1 MKKLILLFLGLTL
14 ISCGDKD
21 DEDSGDF
28 FSNHGNKIWSSAV
41 VSSSFTTYLKIE
53 DNNGK
58 EGLAFLTLAYDNPY
72 QQVPFE
78 DFNYT
83 NYEDIPNCGEYV
95 MGATKKIQEGPIA
108 NEDICLTTIYT
119 ITSNTPNSLSF
130 SVSFGLGDLECR
142 GNPVEIGI
150 ITLSIEDS
158 ELRQSVSENSLVRL
172 LSPGSSSYFMR
183 SVWDVLYLD
192 EIANIPNCSNYPVSY
207 Y

>member
-1 MKKLILLFLGLTL
+1 
-14 ISCGDKD
+14 
-21 DEDSGDF
+21 
-28 FSNHGNKIWSSAV
+28 
-41 VSSSFTTYLKIE
+41 
-53 DNNGK
+53 
-58 EGLAFLTLAYDNPY
+58 
-72 QQVPFE
+72 
-78 DFNYT
+78 
-83 NYEDIPNCGEYV
+83 
-95 MGATKKIQEGPIA
+95 MGTTKKIEEGPIA
-108 NEDICLTTIYT
+108 FEDVCLTTIYT

-130 SVSFGLGDLECR
+130 SVSYGLGDQECR

-183 SVWDVLYLD
+183 RVWDVLYLD

>member
-58 EGLAFLTLAYDNPY
+58 EGLAFLTLAYDNLY

-95 MGATKKIQEGPIA
+95 MGQ
-108 NEDICLTTIYT
+108 
-119 ITSNTPNSLSF
+119 
-130 SVSFGLGDLECR
+130 
-142 GNPVEIGI
+142 
-150 ITLSIEDS
+150 
-158 ELRQSVSENSLVRL
+158 RQK
-172 LSPGSSSYFMR
+172 
-183 SVWDVLYLD
+183 
-192 EIANIPNCSNYPVSY
+192 
-207 Y
+207 